1 MFRGLSLLA
10 ATELGGTV
18 SRNIRA
24 MPYFAFGALIFLFG
38 FGFLLDLAHTWLSL
52 RAGPL
57 AASGI
62 LAGVLLAVAGG
73 LLLVGQAVKQRRQS
87 ATGPFAT
94 SALLAAPF
102 AARIIGG
109 RLSLGTLAVAGV
121 VAAGAVLGRYI
132 GRS

>member
-62 LAGVLLAVAGG
+62 LAGVLLAAAGG
-73 LLLVGQAVKQRRQS
+73 LLVVGRRLHRSEGRGGQAVRRIEGTHRGDWPS
-87 ATGPFAT
+87 
-94 SALLAAPF
+94 
-102 AARIIGG
+102 G
-109 RLSLGTLAVAGV
+109 RCDRHP
-121 VAAGAVLGRYI
+121 GRK
-132 GRS
+132 GRNNRGFR